1 MMKKS
6 EILKLIRPDIRSLKS
21 YGAKEI
27 SCRVKLD
34 ANESPFS
41 PLPAGKL
48 AACGKLLLALNRYP
62 DPEGKALKGAI
73 SKNLGVPANNIL
85 LGNGSDEI
93 IYYLI
98 TTIGGPVLFPVPT
111 FVMYDIIARGLGEK
125 ALPMPLDEN
134 FDLDMKKITASIKKD
149 KPKLIF
155 LSSPNNPTGN
165 CFSADRIL
173 KIIRAS
179 KGLVVVDEAYQPFA
193 SRKGFLPLLKDY
205 PNLIILRTMS
215 KIGFAS
221 LRVGY
226 MIADETLI
234 SEIEKVRLPYNVNTL
249 SQAIATMGMKNIRL
263 VDARVR
269 EIISER
275 ERLMKALSSIE
286 EVETCPSEAN
296 FIMLRVPDSDIIFDR
311 LLKQG
316 ILIKNLNRV
325 IPNAMRVTVGN
336 RTENDLFI
344 NALKKAFK
352 EIKQEAK

>member
-6 EILKLIRPDIRSLKS
+6 EISKLIRPNIRSLKS

-41 PLPAGKL
+41 PLSAGKL
-48 AACGKLLLALNRYP
+48 AASRRLLLALNRYP
-62 DPEGKALKGAI
+62 DPEGKALKSAI

-149 KPKLIF
+149 NPKLIF

-165 CFSADRIL
+165 CFSADRML

-179 KGLVVVDEAYQPFA
+179 KGIVVVDEAYQPFA
-193 SRKGFLPLLKDY
+193 GRKGFLPLLKDY
-205 PNLIILRTMS
+205 PNLVILRTMS

-226 MIADETLI
+226 MIGDETLI

-249 SQAIATMGMKNIRL
+249 SQAIATVGAKNSRL
-263 VDARVR
+263 VDTCVR

-275 ERLMKALSSIE
+275 KRLMKALSSIA
-286 EVETCPSEAN
+286 EVKASPSEAN
-296 FIMLRVPDSDIIFDR
+296 FILFRVPDADIIFDK

-316 ILIKNLNRV
+316 ILIKNLNKV

-336 RTENDLFI
+336 QKENDLFI
-344 NALKKAFK
+344 TALIKAFK
-352 EIKQEAK
+352 EIKREAK